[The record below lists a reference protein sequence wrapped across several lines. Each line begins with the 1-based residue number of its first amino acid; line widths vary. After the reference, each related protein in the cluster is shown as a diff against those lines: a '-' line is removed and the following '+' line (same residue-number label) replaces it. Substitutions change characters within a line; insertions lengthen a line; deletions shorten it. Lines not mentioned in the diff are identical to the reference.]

1 MLDFLLWY
9 ILVTLIGLITFP
21 LSFVLLK
28 QLRDRGFAVARVLGL
43 LIWGYLF
50 WILGILGII
59 ANNLG
64 GVLFALVLLLTA
76 NIVVF
81 VKNAHAIKQ
90 WVREHWRLMVL
101 VEVVFLVAFGFWAL
115 VRAANPA
122 LLGTEKPMELA
133 FINAIL
139 KSPQMPPNDPWLSG
153 YSISYYYFGYLIVS
167 MLIRMTGTITTV
179 AFNLMV
185 ALLFGLVAV
194 TSFGLLNNLL
204 AHKKGAGQKTGLSPV
219 WGLLAP
225 LYILFVSNAQGLLEV
240 LHAGGVGWSQNPD
253 GSWFSSFW
261 SWLDIPDVNRAPS
274 LPFQWR
280 PNRSGGWW
288 WWQASRVVQDFKA
301 NDVREL
307 VIDEFPQFS
316 YILAD
321 LHPHV
326 LTMPV
331 VLLALT
337 VLLNIFMG
345 LLPKVDEKLGIIA
358 GADSILKKEIDWQT
372 LWHKLFIAQWLKQP
386 LFWLL
391 TLILGGIAFF
401 NTWDFPI
408 YLGLFSVGVLT
419 FNTVAYGWSKH
430 RIIEF
435 VETFLLAAFLSVFLY
450 LPYFLGFGSQAG
462 GFLPSVIFYTKGI
475 YFWIMFVSLLGPI
488 LLWLF
493 RTAKK
498 KDIGFHAQFGV
509 VSAVSIVGGLWLF
522 SYAFAGILL
531 FIAPLL
537 PSQRLQTNSN
547 LFFWLQG
554 GIEGGTLLLESL
566 TRRFT
571 DPLTWI
577 TLGFMLVLV
586 AGLLFA
592 TKKSKQKGLENLKK
606 PYFWQQDE
614 ADHKAT
620 VFVLLLVLLGVGLTL
635 VPEFIYL
642 LDQFGTRMNTIFK
655 FYFQTWIVW
664 GIAAAYATVMI
675 LRELRGVAGLL
686 AKTLIVATILIG
698 LIYPY
703 FAIKDVTHNFQ
714 PRIYSQAGE
723 LQPDWSLDGALYLKR
738 SLPDEMAAIGWLA
751 EAPLGTVAEA
761 IGGSY
766 TNFAR
771 VSTYSGQPTVLGWP
785 GHQSQWRGGAAEM
798 GTRESDIELLYR
810 SGQWDTVRTILD
822 QYGIRYVFLSDLEYS
837 KYNASTKVFDA
848 YLTPLFV
855 SGNVIIYGY
864 DAVP

>member
-1 MLDFLLWY
+1 
-9 ILVTLIGLITFP
+9 
-21 LSFVLLK
+21 
-28 QLRDRGFAVARVLGL
+28 
-43 LIWGYLF
+43 
-50 WILGILGII
+50 
-59 ANNLG
+59 
-64 GVLFALVLLLTA
+64 
-76 NIVVF
+76 
-81 VKNAHAIKQ
+81 
-90 WVREHWRLMVL
+90 
-101 VEVVFLVAFGFWAL
+101 
-115 VRAANPA
+115 
-122 LLGTEKPMELA
+122 
-133 FINAIL
+133 
-139 KSPQMPPNDPWLSG
+139 
-153 YSISYYYFGYLIVS
+153 
-167 MLIRMTGTITTV
+167 
-179 AFNLMV
+179 
-185 ALLFGLVAV
+185 
-194 TSFGLLNNLL
+194 
-204 AHKKGAGQKTGLSPV
+204 
-219 WGLLAP
+219 
-225 LYILFVSNAQGLLEV
+225 
-240 LHAGGVGWSQNPD
+240 
-253 GSWFSSFW
+253 
-261 SWLDIPDVNRAPS
+261 VNRPPS

-307 VIDEFPQFS
+307 VIDEFPHFS

-337 VLLNIFMG
+337 VILNIFMG
-345 LLPKVDEKLGIIA
+345 LLPKADEKLGIIA
-358 GADSILKKEIDWQT
+358 GLEGVLKKDFGWAL
-372 LWHKLFIAQWLKQP
+372 LWDRLFVAQWLRQP
-386 LFWLL
+386 IFWLL
-391 TLILGGIAFF
+391 ALILGGIAFF

-408 YLGLFSVGVLT
+408 YLGLFSLGVPV
-419 FNTVAYGWSKH
+419 FNTIANGWSKN
-430 RIIEF
+430 RVTEF
-435 VETFLLAAFLSVFLY
+435 VETFLLTAILSVLLY

-462 GFLPSVIFYTKGI
+462 GFLPSVIFYTRGI
-475 YFWIMFVSLLGPI
+475 YFWIMFVSLLVPI

-493 RTAKK
+493 QTAKK
-498 KDIGFHAQFGV
+498 KDIGFHGQFGV
-509 VSAVSIVGGLWLF
+509 ISAVSIVGGLWLF
-522 SYAFAGILL
+522 SYTFAVILL

-554 GIEGGTLLLESL
+554 GVEGGALLLESL

-571 DPLTWI
+571 DPLTWV
-577 TLGFMLVLV
+577 TLGVMLLLV
-586 AGLLFA
+586 AGLIFA
-592 TKKSKQKGLENLKK
+592 RKKGKQKGLDNPKK
-606 PYFWQQDE
+606 SYFWQVDE

-620 VFVLLLVLLGVGLTL
+620 AFLLLLVLLGVGLTL
-635 VPEFIYL
+635 VPEYIYL

-664 GIAAAYATVMI
+664 GIAAAYATVII
-675 LRELRGVAGLL
+675 LRESRGVAGLF
-686 AKTLIVATILIG
+686 AKTFIVVTVLIG

-703 FAIKDVTHNFQ
+703 FAIKDVTNNFQ
-714 PRIYSQAGE
+714 PRTYSQDGE

-738 SLPDEMAAIGWLA
+738 SLPDEMAAIAWLS

-761 IGGSY
+761 VGGSY

-785 GHQSQWRGGAAEM
+785 GHESQWRGGAAEM
-798 GTRESDIELLYR
+798 GTRESDIEQLYR

-822 QYGIRYVFLSDLEYS
+822 QYGIRYVFLGDLEYS

>member
-9 ILVTLIGLITFP
+9 ILVTLIGLVTFP
-21 LSFVLLK
+21 LCFVVLK
-28 QLRDRGFAVARVLGL
+28 QLRDRGFAVAKVLGL

-50 WILGILGII
+50 WILGILGVI

-64 GVLFALVLLLTA
+64 GVLFALALLLA
-76 NIVVF
+76 GNIIVF
-81 VKNAHAIKQ
+81 VKNFSAIKQ
-90 WVREHWRLMVL
+90 WVREHWKLMIL
-101 VEVVFLVAFGFWAL
+101 IEVVFLVGFGFWTL

-122 LLGTEKPMELA
+122 LIGTEKPMELA

-179 AFNLMV
+179 AFNLMI

-204 AHKKGAGQKTGLSPV
+204 AHKKAGDKKKVLSPL

-261 SWLDIPDVNRAPS
+261 SRLRIPDLERLPS

-280 PNRSGGWW
+280 PNRNGGWW

-301 NDVREL
+301 NGTREL
-307 VIDEFPQFS
+307 IIDEFPHFS

-331 VLLALT
+331 VLLVLT
-337 VLLNIFMG
+337 IILHIFMG
-345 LLPKVDEKLGIIA
+345 LLPTADKKLGIIA
-358 GADSILKKEIDWQT
+358 GLEGVLKKEVNWQSF
-372 LWHKLFIAQWLKQP
+372 WDKLFISQWLRQP

-391 TLILGGIAFF
+391 TLVLGGIAFF
-401 NTWDFPI
+401 NTWDFPF
-408 YLGLFSVGVLT
+408 YLGLFSLGVPVY
-419 FNTVAYGWSKH
+419 NTIDKGWSKN
-430 RIIEF
+430 RITEF
-435 VETFLLAAFLSVFLY
+435 VETFLLTALLSVVLY

-462 GFLPSVIFYTKGI
+462 GFLPSVIFHTRGI
-475 YFWIMFVSLLGPI
+475 YFWIMFVSLLVPI
-488 LLWLF
+488 LLWLVH
-493 RTAKK
+493 TATKK
-498 KDIGFHAQFGV
+498 GVRFNGQFGV
-509 VSAVSIVGGLWLF
+509 VSAVSIIGGLWLL
-522 SYAFAGILL
+522 SYAFAALLL
-531 FIAPLL
+531 FLAPIV
-537 PSQRLQTNSN
+537 SSERLQTNSS
-547 LFFWLQG
+547 LFLWLQG
-554 GIEGGTLLLESL
+554 GVEGGALLLESL
-566 TRRFT
+566 TRRFE
-571 DPLTWI
+571 DPITAV
-577 TLGFMLVLV
+577 TLGVMLVLV

-592 TKKSKQKGLENLKK
+592 SKKSKHNNLQTTKIS
-606 PYFWQQDE
+606 YFWQMDE
-614 ADHKAT
+614 ADQKAAI
-620 VFVLLLVLLGVGLTL
+620 FVLLLVLLGIGLT
-635 VPEFIYL
+635 VAPEFIYL

-664 GIAAAYATVMI
+664 GIAAAYATVII
-675 LRELRGVAGLL
+675 LRESRGTAGVF
-686 AKTLIVATILIG
+686 AKTLIIVTILIG

-703 FAIKDVTHNFQ
+703 FAIMDVTNNFQ
-714 PRIYSQAGE
+714 PRLYSQDGE
-723 LQPDWSLDGALYLKR
+723 LQPDWSLDGALYRKR
-738 SLPDEMAAIGWLA
+738 SQADEMAAIAWLA

-766 TNFAR
+766 TDFGR

-798 GTRESDIELLYR
+798 GTREADIELLYR
-810 SGQWDTVRTILD
+810 SGQWETVRSILD
-822 QYGIRYVFLSDLEYS
+822 TYGIRYVFLGGLEYS
-837 KYNASTKVFDA
+837 KYNVSTKVFDA

-864 DAVP
+864 DGVP